1 MHNGIAEGL
10 KKFKQWLDDFS
21 FADKIKAKQTKGKK
35 KARREEINL
44 VDDDDDNPI
53 DKEKK
58 LFEEFNET
66 HQNARSKWKVGPN
79 FPDLRVIDAYVR
91 PQASRNF
98 GEFEWPVPKLHRVRG
113 YCRERLG
120 WGDDILDKTIDPVIR
135 KFAEK
140 SVQTRIDSHFLIKFD
155 DNKRAATIK
164 SKRLAKQTGLST
176 PTKSP
181 KKSSSNSTPNSKSPK
196 KSSTPK
202 SSTPK
207 SSKSS
212 YKK

>member
-1 MHNGIAEGL
+1 MQNGIAEGL

-21 FADKIKAKQTKGKK
+21 FADKIKAKQTTGKK

-44 VDDDDDNPI
+44 VDDDEDNPI

-79 FPDLRVIDAYVR
+79 FPDLRVIDAYIR

-98 GEFEWPVPKLHRVRG
+98 GEFEWPVPKLRRVRE

-135 KFAEK
+135 KFAKK
-140 SVQTRIDSHFLIKFD
+140 SDSHFLIKFD

-181 KKSSSNSTPNSKSPK
+181 KKSSTKSTPNSKSPK
-196 KSSTPK
+196 KSPN
-202 SSTPK
+202 TPK